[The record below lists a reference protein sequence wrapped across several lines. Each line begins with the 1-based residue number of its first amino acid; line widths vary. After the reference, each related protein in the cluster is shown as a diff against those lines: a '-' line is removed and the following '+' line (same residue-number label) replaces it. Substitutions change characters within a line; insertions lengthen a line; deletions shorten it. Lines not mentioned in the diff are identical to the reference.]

1 MNRDKEQQTSLD
13 DDLTMLT
20 DTLEEVLRASGDA
33 ADETYQEIK
42 ARAEKALKE
51 VQNRLSG
58 RSECYIKRAKAQ
70 KRWRVV
76 LMIMF
81 TTNRGVALG
90 SVQRWGWW
98 SGYCWRGVKQAKAL

>member
-33 ADETYQEIK
+33 ADESYKEIK

-51 VQNRLSG
+51 VQYRLNG
-58 RSECYIKRAKAQ
+58 RSKCYIKRAKTLACCTDDYVRE
-70 KRWRVV
+70 KPWCSAGIGATVGLVV
-76 LMIMF
+76 GLLLA
-81 TTNRGVALG
+81 R
-90 SVQRWGWW
+90 R
-98 SGYCWRGVKQAKAL
+98 

>member
-33 ADETYQEIK
+33 AESYQEIK

-58 RSECYIKRAKAQ
+58 RSECYIKRAKVLACCTDDYVRE
-70 KRWRVV
+70 KPWCSVGISATVGLVV
-76 LMIMF
+76 GLLLA
-81 TTNRGVALG
+81 R
-90 SVQRWGWW
+90 R
-98 SGYCWRGVKQAKAL
+98 